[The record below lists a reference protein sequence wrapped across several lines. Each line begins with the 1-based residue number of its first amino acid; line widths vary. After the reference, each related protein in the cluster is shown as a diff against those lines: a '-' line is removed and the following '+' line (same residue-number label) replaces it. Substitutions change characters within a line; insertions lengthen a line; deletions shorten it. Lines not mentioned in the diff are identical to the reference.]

1 MQPIDFIAQHLNIN
15 NLSKPVHKCN
25 NVCAFTGNKITE
37 GVKLKDITAGT
48 FTDYEYIRYNSE
60 YASVN
65 TALCISQSILNDTP
79 SYTDRERIEIDE
91 SAVKF
96 EFKEYKKFK
105 QKINSLRSY
114 SFICT
119 NDDLLLL
126 SREDFMRNILNPPEP
141 PFIIAYSFN
150 NKKHISYK
158 SVISY
163 SKEEFFVCTDS
174 LGNVKFEAEK
184 VNFIYPIIQRWYT
197 KNNEI
202 HKVNESYFNKTE
214 ILSGSENYGKIK
226 TYGIDLYEKENAI
239 IEKYRNTSFLT
250 IMVRLLNLKEVNSND

>member
-1 MQPIDFIAQHLNIN
+1 MQSIEFIAQHLNKN
-15 NLSKPVHKCN
+15 NLSKSVHKCN
-25 NVCAFTGNKITE
+25 TVCAFTGNKITE
-37 GVKLKDITAGT
+37 GVKLKDITGGT
-48 FTDYEYIRYNSE
+48 FTDYEYVRYDSDFV
-60 YASVN
+60 SVVA
-65 TALCISQSILNDTP
+65 ALCISQAILNDTH
-79 SYTDRERIEIDE
+79 SYTDREHIEIDE
-91 SAVKF
+91 TAVKI
-96 EFKEYKKFK
+96 ETKEYKKHK
-105 QKINSLRSY
+105 RKINSLRNY

-119 NDDLLLL
+119 SDELKLL
-126 SREDFMRNILNPPEP
+126 SRDDFIQYILNPPRP
-141 PFIIAYSFN
+141 PFIIGYSFN

-163 SKEEFFVCTDS
+163 STDEFFVCTDS

-184 VNFIYPIIQRWYT
+184 VKEIYPIIQNWYT

-226 TYGIDLYEKENAI
+226 TYGFAQYAKENAI

-250 IMVRLLNLKEVNSND
+250 TIVRLLNINEVN

>member
-1 MQPIDFIAQHLNIN
+1 MQSINFIAKHLNKN
-15 NLSKPVHKCN
+15 NLSKSVHKCN
-25 NVCAFTGNKITE
+25 TVCAFTGDKITK
-37 GVKLKDITAGT
+37 GVKLKDITGGT
-48 FTDYEYIRYNSE
+48 FTDYEFVRYDSDFV
-60 YASVN
+60 SVDA
-65 TALCISQSILNDTP
+65 ALCISQSILNDVP
-79 SYTDRERIEIDE
+79 SFTDREFIAFNNK
-91 SAVKF
+91 SVKF
-96 EFKEYKKFK
+96 KIKEYKKHK
-105 QKINSLRSY
+105 QKINSLRNY

-119 NDDLLLL
+119 NDELFLLT
-126 SREDFMRNILNPPEP
+126 REDFMQYILNPPRP
-141 PFIIAYSFN
+141 PFIIGYSFN

-163 SKEEFFVCTDS
+163 STDEFFVCTDT
-174 LGNVKFEAEK
+174 LGNVKFEADK
-184 VNFIYPIIQRWYT
+184 VNEVYPVIQNWYT

-250 IMVRLLNLKEVNSND
+250 TIVRLLNINEVN